1 MHGGHTGAGAGSSG
15 GAAYRAAAGYAEA
28 QEDVD
33 GARAGRQGGS
43 GGMALTGLRRS
54 SSGGS
59 TSGLHGLT
67 SPSSMQRV
75 PRESPRGWPAAPAD
89 APHAGRRGPSGTGTG
104 GLYRSGSAAYYPSPP
119 METGP
124 AGGGSGGAG
133 SVRGREEGASLP
145 TPWQVDRRRSSA
157 DGWGHGQDGGGEGP
171 SSGPG
176 AGKPWGRQAGRGR
189 GMGGYHRA

>member
-1 MHGGHTGAGAGSSG
+1 
-15 GAAYRAAAGYAEA
+15 
-28 QEDVD
+28 VD

-43 GGMALTGLRRS
+43 GGMALTSLRRS

-67 SPSSMQRV
+67 SPTSMHRL
-75 PRESPRGWPAAPAD
+75 PREFPRGWPAAPVD
-89 APHAGRRGPSGTGTG
+89 GPNAGRRGPSATGSG

-119 METGP
+119 VESGL

-133 SVRGREEGASLP
+133 SSRGWEEGGAVP

-157 DGWGHGQDGGGEGP
+157 DGWGHGQDGGGGEGP
-171 SSGPG
+171 PNALG